1 MKKVNITKNTKL
13 LLLGAAT
20 LLFSTTQAQAQT
32 QNNGC
37 TNSGTFASAIGES
50 TNATGSY
57 SFSSG
62 RITTAS
68 GYTSTALGYNSLA
81 SGSYSTGIGV
91 NNVVRGSR
99 SIAIGFVAETGIS
112 NSAGIAIGVNVL
124 CNANRSFILGTGY
137 LEKGGGAPVTLVNNF
152 EHSLMI
158 GFRSN
163 LPSLFVGPSAGP
175 GTTGRVAIGTTNT
188 PTTIGG
194 QNISAYRLFVKG
206 GILADEVRVRTG
218 WADYV
223 FADEYKLPT
232 LAEVGAFID
241 ENGHL
246 PNVPS
251 AAQVE
256 EEGIE
261 IGEIT
266 RIQQEKIE
274 ELTLYLIEIQKELEL
289 MKIRLD
295 EQEK

>member
-1 MKKVNITKNTKL
+1 MKKLNFTKNAKL
-13 LLLGAAT
+13 LLLGSAAV
-20 LLFSTTQAQAQT
+20 LFSSTEASAQIQW
-32 QNNGC
+32 NG
-37 TNSGTFASAIGES
+37 TVNSGTFASAIGES

-68 GYTSTALGYNSLA
+68 GYTSTAIGYNSVA
-81 SGSYSTGIGV
+81 SGSYTTGIGV

-99 SIAIGFVAETGIS
+99 SIAIGFAAETGIS
-112 NSAGIAIGVNVL
+112 NPAGIAIGVNVL

-137 LEKGGGAPVTLVNNF
+137 LEKGGGTPVTLVNNF

-158 GFRSN
+158 GFRSDR
-163 LPSLFVGPSAGP
+163 PSLFVGPSAGP

-194 QNISAYRLFVKG
+194 QNISNYRLFVAG
-206 GILADEVRVRTG
+206 GILADEIRVRTG

-223 FADEYKLPT
+223 FAADYKLPT
-232 LAEVGAFID
+232 LTEVSAFID

-261 IGEIT
+261 LGEIT

-274 ELTLYLIEIQKELEL
+274 ELTLYMIEMQKQIAALTLRLEA
-289 MKIRLD
+289 
-295 EQEK
+295 QEN

>member
-1 MKKVNITKNTKL
+1 MKNLNITKNAKL
-13 LLLGAAT
+13 LMLGAAAI
-20 LLFSTTQAQAQT
+20 LCSTTEASAQT
-32 QNNGC
+32 DWDG
-37 TNSGTFASAIGES
+37 TDNSGTFASAIGRN
-50 TNATGSY
+50 TNALGQY
-57 SFSSG
+57 AFSSG
-62 RITTAS
+62 YNSTAS
-68 GYTSTALGYNSLA
+68 GAQSTAFG
-81 SGSYSTGIGV
+81 YSTEAIGV
-91 NNVVRGSR
+91 RSTAFGFR
-99 SIAIGFVAETGIS
+99 SIARSTTSFVAGNNAETGTL
-112 NSAGIAIGVNVL
+112 AYDAVAIGVMLKANV
-124 CNANRSFILGTGY
+124 NRSMIIGTGY
-137 LEKGGGAPVTLVNNF
+137 LEKGGGTPVVFANNIQ
-152 EHSLMI
+152 HSLMI

-175 GTTGRVAIGTTNT
+175 GTTGRVGIGTTNT

-232 LAEVGAFID
+232 LKEVGTFIN

-274 ELTLYLIEIQKELEL
+274 ELTLYMIEMQKQIEALTLKVEA
-289 MKIRLD
+289 
-295 EQEK
+295 QEN